1 MKKLFCLFFALLLPA
16 FFSCKLIDDGKGT
29 LVVRNEVGDSNIV
42 ISEVYVKVKGSSGY
56 NRVFTGS
63 IKSDRSHF
71 IELEPDYYSVMIKA
85 TTTAPGTLTST
96 SKEYETDFND
106 YREIKKDKFLT
117 VIFDVDS
124 AGKKG
129 IYFD

>member
-29 LVVRNEVGDSNIV
+29 LVVRNEVGDANIV

-63 IKSDRSHF
+63 IKNDRSHF
-71 IELEPDYYSVMIKA
+71 IELAPDYYTGLITA
-85 TTTAPGTLTST
+85 TTTGSGTLIST
-96 SKEYETDFND
+96 NKEYETGFNI

-117 VIFDVDS
+117 VIFMDDGS
-124 AGKKG
+124 EKG